1 MRFIIKPHD
10 DSFNVMLETNQ
21 YKQLWRK
28 HAKQILHAFRTVTGL
43 EFQQHV
49 ITARVFPD
57 NHGDAGVPR
66 QPMHLPAYYSP
77 ENEKLIT
84 LIHELCHRLLGGNA
98 LGPVSLGLIPQQSSH
113 HPDYQEYEHRHT
125 YLFEYDVIMAALGVE
140 YASLCTQL
148 EEKDNIDGPHDRA
161 WAWAMSMPH
170 EHRQRALKVLVAQAV
185 PRDRWHEL
193 EKIKTIS
200 LRDPVDWFSKLADAK
215 PTFYK

>member
-10 DSFNVMLETNQ
+10 DSFNVILETNQ

-28 HAKQILHAFRTVTGL
+28 HAKQILYAFRTVTGL

-57 NHGDAGVPR
+57 DHAYAGVPH
-66 QPMHLPAYYSP
+66 QPMHLPASYRP
-77 ENEKLIT
+77 ENDKLIT

-98 LGPVSLGLIPQQSSH
+98 LGPVSLGLIPNQSSP

-125 YLFEYDVIMAALGVE
+125 YLFEYDVVKAALGVE
-140 YASLCTQL
+140 YASLCIKF
-148 EEKDNIDGPHDRA
+148 EGKDNIEGPHYRA
-161 WAWAMSMPH
+161 WVWAMSMPY
-170 EHRQRALKVLVAQAV
+170 EHRQRALKVLVTQAV

-193 EKIKTIS
+193 EKIKTIP
-200 LRDPVDWFSKLADAK
+200 LRDPVDWFSKLGMQN
-215 PTFYK
+215 